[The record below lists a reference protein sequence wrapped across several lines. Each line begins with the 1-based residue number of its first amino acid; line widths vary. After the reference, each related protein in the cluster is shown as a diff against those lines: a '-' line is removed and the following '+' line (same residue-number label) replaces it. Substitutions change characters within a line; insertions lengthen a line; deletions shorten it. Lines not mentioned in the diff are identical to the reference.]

1 MLDNTKAFDR
11 LQHGLMFDT
20 LAAFNLPS
28 GLIDALQDYNGAQTK
43 VKLNGVTGNEFNNT
57 SGVRQRVRAA
67 LRLHCCTC

>member
-28 GLIDALQDYNGAQTK
+28 GLIDA
-43 VKLNGVTGNEFNNT
+43 
-57 SGVRQRVRAA
+57 VRTLYKTTTARR
-67 LRLHCCTC
+67 RR